1 MSTSSDIRDLHPLI
15 LQLTVVEQREAALLE
30 LSKKRETFPDLAP
43 VLWYSFGTITAL
55 LQEMISIYPMLSPP
69 TLSPHASNRVCNA
82 LALLQCVA
90 SHPET
95 KTKLLNAHI
104 PLYLYPFLN
113 TVSRHRPFE
122 YLRLTSLGVIGA
134 LVKVDDPD
142 VINFLLQTEIIPLCL
157 RIMEIGS
164 ELSKT
169 VATFIVQKIL
179 LDDTGLQYIC
189 ATAERFYAVSSVLS
203 SMVSKLREAP
213 SIRLLKHIV
222 RCYLR
227 LSEHLK
233 ARDALRQCLPDAL
246 RDNTFANVFRSE
258 ESVMRWYQQMLR
270 NVSSN
275 GNGPDGNNNGNNNN
289 GNNNNGGGNPQMGM
303 SGASLVPPHGP
314 SMQQQQQQQLMQQL
328 KQQQLQLQQLQGQQ
342 PAGNPIHMMPGGGDD
357 KDDHK
362 FGSLS
367 MLPPGANMAF
377 AMDSQGRQGDGWGM
391 G

>member
-1 MSTSSDIRDLHPLI
+1 MASPADIRDLHPLI
-15 LQLTVVEQREAALLE
+15 LQLTNMEQREAALLE

-43 VLWYSFGTITAL
+43 VLWHSFGTITAL

-95 KTKLLNAHI
+95 KSKLLNAHI

-122 YLRLTSLGVIGA
+122 LLRLTSLGVIGA
-134 LVKVDDPD
+134 LVKVDDSE
-142 VINFLLQTEIIPLCL
+142 VINFLLQTEFIPLCL
-157 RIMEIGS
+157 RIMETGS

-179 LDDTGLQYIC
+179 LDDTGLQYVC

-203 SMVSKLREAP
+203 SMVGKLLETP

-227 LSEHLK
+227 LSEHSK
-233 ARDALRQCLPDAL
+233 ARDALRECLPESLNDS
-246 RDNTFANVFRSE
+246 TFASVFRNE
-258 ESVMRWYQQMLR
+258 ESVQRWHMQLVNNLSTSGDPPQQ
-270 NVSSN
+270 
-275 GNGPDGNNNGNNNN
+275 
-289 GNNNNGGGNPQMGM
+289 GGTGAALLAGTAFGGAMPQ
-303 SGASLVPPHGP
+303 
-314 SMQQQQQQQLMQQL
+314 
-328 KQQQLQLQQLQGQQ
+328 
-342 PAGNPIHMMPGGGDD
+342 NMPGTWS
-357 KDDHK
+357 H
-362 FGSLS
+362 
-367 MLPPGANMAF
+367 A
-377 AMDSQGRQGDGWGM
+377 
-391 G
+391 